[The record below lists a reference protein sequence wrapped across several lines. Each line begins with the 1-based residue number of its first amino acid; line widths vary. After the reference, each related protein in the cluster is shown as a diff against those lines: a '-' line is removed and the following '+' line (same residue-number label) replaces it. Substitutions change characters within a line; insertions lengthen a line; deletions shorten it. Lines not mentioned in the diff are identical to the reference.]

1 MMSTLPKKDS
11 SLSGCE
17 ILTEKHVVQKFRCGK
32 PGLDAFLKRYAL
44 KNQVLGS
51 SRTYV
56 VHRDSL
62 VVGYYSITYGDV
74 AHAACPASV
83 TDGMPTQYEIPVV
96 ILARLAVDK
105 KEQGKGLGPAL
116 LKDACLRIIS
126 AGQIAG
132 LRAVVVH
139 AIDEQAKAFYKHFG
153 FEDCPAS
160 EHQVE
165 VEASPTSERQVM
177 MTINDLRETFGAV

>member
-1 MMSTLPKKDS
+1 MMSTLRKKDT

-17 ILTEKHVVQKFRCGK
+17 TLTEKHIVQKFRSGK

-56 VHRDSL
+56 VHRDNL

-74 AHAACPASV
+74 AHADCPASV

-96 ILARLAVDK
+96 ILARLAIDK
-105 KEQGKGLGPAL
+105 KEQGRGLGKAL

-126 AGQIAG
+126 AGEIAG
-132 LRAVVVH
+132 LRAAVVH
-139 AIDEQAKAFYKHFG
+139 AIDEEAKAFYKHFD
-153 FEDCPAS
+153 FQDC
-160 EHQVE
+160 
-165 VEASPTSERQVM
+165 PTSERQVM